1 MSGWR
6 VAVLGNSH
14 AASLQLGWKA
24 AGGAV
29 PGIESLT
36 VFARP
41 NGQGGLEG
49 LRLAGGVIEP
59 DSPELRRSFLQTA
72 GVEHIELQRYDA
84 FLIHSFGPEPR
95 LIYASAAT
103 LEGHRY
109 SSALMRAYEADIR
122 QDVKQRYDQ
131 SPIAGLAALL
141 REGTGAPVYATHKPL
156 FAENMPQLGRPH
168 AAGAFS
174 YANYQEGVRQSLAGM
189 GCRLLPQPAQTIVG
203 GCFTAARFAKE
214 DFMHMDADYG
224 LLVLRELATALAQ
237 EPPGA

>member
-1 MSGWR
+1 MSGWK

-24 AGGAV
+24 AGGAI

-49 LRLAGGVIEP
+49 LRLDGGAIEP

-72 GVEHIELQRYDA
+72 GVEHIELQCYDA

-95 LIYASAAT
+95 LVYGCAAT
-103 LEGHRY
+103 LEGHHY
-109 SSALMRAYEADIR
+109 SAALMRAYEADIR
-122 QDVKQRYDQ
+122 LDVKQRYDQ
-131 SPIAGLAALL
+131 SPIATLAGLL
-141 REGTGAPVYATHKPL
+141 RKGTRAPVYATHKPL
-156 FAENMPQLGRPH
+156 FAENMPRLGRPYG
-168 AAGAFS
+168 AAAFS
-174 YANYQEGVRQSLAGM
+174 FANYQEGVRESFAGM

-214 DFMHMDADYG
+214 DFMHMDGDYG
-224 LLVLRELATALAQ
+224 RLVLQELAAALA
-237 EPPGA
+237 AHRR